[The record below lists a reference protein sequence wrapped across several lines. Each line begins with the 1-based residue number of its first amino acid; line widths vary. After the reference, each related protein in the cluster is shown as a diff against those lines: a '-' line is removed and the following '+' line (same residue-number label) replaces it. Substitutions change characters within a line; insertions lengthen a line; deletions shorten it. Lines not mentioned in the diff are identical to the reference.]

1 MIFMGSTGRV
11 GSLNR
16 SAGVAD
22 PLIRSAG
29 VADPVNGRADP
40 VQDGERERGRS
51 DESKSDNW
59 RTPEVDSITPI

>member
-1 MIFMGSTGRV
+1 M

-40 VQDGERERGRS
+40 VQDGERGR
-51 DESKSDNW
+51 
-59 RTPEVDSITPI
+59 EVG

>member
-1 MIFMGSTGRV
+1 M

-40 VQDGERERGRS
+40 VQDGERER
-51 DESKSDNW
+51 
-59 RTPEVDSITPI
+59 EVG

>member
-1 MIFMGSTGRV
+1 MSLVRRPRWQNLCCTFVWTGTGSTGRV

-40 VQDGERERGRS
+40 VQDGERER
-51 DESKSDNW
+51 
-59 RTPEVDSITPI
+59 EVG

>member
-1 MIFMGSTGRV
+1 M

-40 VQDGERERGRS
+40 VQDGEREGGRMS
-51 DESKSDNW
+51 RSPTTGGRRKWIASPL
-59 RTPEVDSITPI
+59 T